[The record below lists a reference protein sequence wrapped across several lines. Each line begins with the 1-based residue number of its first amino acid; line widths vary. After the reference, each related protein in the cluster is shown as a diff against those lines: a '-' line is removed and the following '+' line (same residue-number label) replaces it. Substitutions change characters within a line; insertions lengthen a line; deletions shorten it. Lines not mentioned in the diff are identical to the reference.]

1 MAIAKGTKRVA
12 ENRKA
17 RHEYFIED
25 TYECGIALV
34 GTEVK
39 SIRAGKVNL
48 KDSYAQVKN
57 GECYLIGMH
66 VRGILLLC
74 AALEKVAQALILY
87 GLIHKKSLR
96 I

>member
-1 MAIAKGTKRVA
+1 MEFPKL
-12 ENRKA
+12 A
-17 RHEYFIED
+17 RLRHPCKLAVD
-25 TYECGIALV
+25 
-34 GTEVK
+34 
-39 SIRAGKVNL
+39 RAFPGAAGANCL
-48 KDSYAQVKN
+48 Y
-57 GECYLIGMH
+57 YL